1 MSVAPDPA
9 RAAAESPLPVD
20 LLRVGNVSFLNAVP
34 LTWGFET
41 RVRFATPSGLA
52 ALLRR
57 DELDA
62 AVVSITEVLLTDRYD
77 LLDGLAIAARGEVK
91 SVFLAHRSPLESVRQ
106 VFCDTASLTSVNLLR
121 VLLAEQGLRPP
132 FRPLPDYRMVA
143 DLDAVLLIGDQAIE
157 FSRRPHPH
165 RIWDLGAAWFE
176 RTGLPFVF
184 AGWALRRGAHTPALR
199 DALRDMGA
207 RGVAA
212 LPRIV
217 TQRTEFDLEFRREY
231 FRRHV
236 YFKLGPDEKRGL
248 CRFMEGLRA
257 HGQAPVFEPR
267 FVS

>member
-1 MSVAPDPA
+1 
-9 RAAAESPLPVD
+9 
-20 LLRVGNVSFLNAVP
+20 
-34 LTWGFET
+34 
-41 RVRFATPSGLA
+41 
-52 ALLRR
+52 
-57 DELDA
+57 
-62 AVVSITEVLLTDRYD
+62 
-77 LLDGLAIAARGEVK
+77 
-91 SVFLAHRSPLESVRQ
+91 
-106 VFCDTASLTSVNLLR
+106 
-121 VLLAEQGLRPP
+121 QGLRPP
-132 FRPLPDYRMVA
+132 FRPLPVYRMVA

-236 YFKLGPDEKRGL
+236 YFELGPDEKRGL